1 MKKLNKTI
9 QYLKM
14 EIIKKSQRETILEI
28 EYFLRVKGY

>member
-1 MKKLNKTI
+1 VKKLNKTI
-9 QYLKM
+9 QSLKM